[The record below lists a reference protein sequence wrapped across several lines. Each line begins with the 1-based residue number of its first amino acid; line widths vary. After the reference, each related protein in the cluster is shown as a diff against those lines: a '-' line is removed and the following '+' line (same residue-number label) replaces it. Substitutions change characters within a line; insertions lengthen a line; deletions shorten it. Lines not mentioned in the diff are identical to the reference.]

1 MSCQETFTA
10 PSTRFGR
17 ARMRALVF
25 FLALS
30 SVSAWRVPSSS
41 EAASKKPSAASPT
54 EKEHWLVAIR
64 ALPIG
69 AVFAGQVNV
78 VRHQSRAAHAA

>member
-54 EKEHWLVAIR
+54 EKL
-64 ALPIG
+64 ALGRREWMQG
-69 AVFAGQVNV
+69 AAAAAGAPCICLLYTSPSP
-78 VRHQSRAAHAA
+78 RDS